1 MSIEQLVQQVIKGLN
16 PRQQDILKERFGV
29 GAGQEPETLAAIGKR
44 HGITRERV
52 RQIETGALKALK
64 EKIRSHKE
72 CNDVL
77 ARSIKFLKGQ
87 GGIAE
92 KEQLLK
98 YQEGFLERAN
108 EQCLEL
114 LIAASGAFY
123 LHQEDNHYRPFYYLD
138 KKHFQSAQQFIDQWV
153 RFLRKHEKEAHQGKH
168 DELLKQF
175 IRSQKASPQFA
186 KNALGISKKIH
197 TNPYGDTG
205 LAEWPFINP
214 TTIRDRIYLIL
225 KKQTA
230 PLHFHIIAHTINEQ
244 AFDEKK
250 ALPATVHN
258 ELIKD
263 ERFILVGRG
272 MYGLREQGFVA
283 GTAREVIERILK
295 AQGPLASNDVIL
307 AVQKERFLKPNTIL
321 VNLQNKLYFQ
331 RLPDGRYHVQEA

>member
-1 MSIEQLVQQVIKGLN
+1 MSIEQAVQHVIKSLSA
-16 PRQQDILKERFGV
+16 RQQEIIKERFGI
-29 GAGQEPETLAAIGKR
+29 GGHTPQTLAAIGKR

-72 CNDVL
+72 CGDVL
-77 ARSIKFLKGQ
+77 ARSAKFLKSQ
-87 GGIAE
+87 GGVAG
-92 KEQLLK
+92 KEQLLG
-98 YQEGFLERAN
+98 YQEGFLDRAN
-108 EQCLEL
+108 ERCLEL
-114 LIAASGAFY
+114 LIAASGAFH
-123 LHQEDNHYRPFYYLD
+123 LHEEDNRYRPFYYLD
-138 KKHFQSAQQFIDQWV
+138 KKYFQSAEHFIEQWV
-153 RFLRKHEKEAHQGKH
+153 RFLRKHEKEAHQGKY

-175 IRSQKASPQFA
+175 IRSQKVSPLFA
-186 KNALGISKKIH
+186 KNALSISKKIH
-197 TNPYGDTG
+197 ANPYGDVG

-214 TTIRDRIYLIL
+214 TTTRDRIYLVL

-230 PLHFHIIAHTINEQ
+230 PLHFRIIARTISEQ
-244 AFDEKK
+244 AFDDKE

-263 ERFILVGRG
+263 ERFVLVGRG
-272 MYGLREQGFVA
+272 MYGLREHGFIP

-307 AVQKERFLKPNTIL
+307 AVQKERFLKPNTVL

-331 RLPDGRYHVQEA
+331 RLADGRYHVREA